1 MYTKGSC
8 VSRTQVP
15 GIAMRLL
22 IILVMV
28 LTSFST
34 NYQIVNAA
42 DDGTEPQGGEEF
54 PTEIPTEEIIQDVP
68 EEPPSEPTE
77 EPAVGANVDPTDEP
91 TLEPTETFTE
101 EPVCYALTLSH
112 SGNGSDL
119 LAEPANSAGCL
130 SGEYV
135 EDEIINL
142 SEAVPDDGWEI
153 DGWVGTVNDTST
165 ADSNS
170 LMMPASETT
179 VSVVYS
185 EIKVVALEEEVEA
198 ESAYTW
204 KAYNDGAYIDG
215 QISTNIT
222 TYESFTNGD
231 GGLLMKYADG
241 TNTAV
246 TVAVNTSGTVS
257 EQISS
262 SYSGAETD
270 AGTDAYTTF
279 HDYVNIVGGAR
290 LGTASSFITLTFTG
304 LDTSKT
310 YTFATTANRADSDY
324 SDRVTIFTISDI
336 DAATNDSTSGTDIS
350 TTSITNDTTSFC
362 TGYNTENGYV
372 ARWTGIQ
379 PGPDGDF
386 MVKFSVDSPDADYA
400 YGPSAFLLAE
410 ESGEPVEQYTLE
422 VTDDGNGS
430 VTLSPSGGI
439 YDEGMVVT
447 LTPIPN
453 TSYTFNSW
461 SGADASDVTYSSDKY
476 EITMDADKSITA
488 NFVESAGWVAYNDMN
503 PYSGD
508 ANATN
513 VTEHTYETNDGALVD
528 YNTGT
533 SLNATVTGSCVNGS
547 GTVVSCEDSYEDYGG
562 QTNSGTDAADVF
574 GTSDSVIVDLQNMV
588 QLTDANYDDIIT
600 LENLDPTK
608 TYNITV
614 TTNRDSSSYASIRF
628 TKVTIVGAETYINAS
643 SSGVVVNSEDSVSFS
658 TGYNT
663 VNGYVAKWTG
673 ITTGSDGSFSIK
685 SERDESQGSGSS
697 NTKGYAMT
705 AFRLEEVSEA
715 PEQYTLSI
723 GNDGNGSV
731 DLSPSGG
738 TYDEGTIVTL
748 TPVPS
753 SGFIFSSWSG
763 TNSGDLTNN
772 GDGTYSITM
781 NADKDVTANFEAT
794 ILKTL
799 TVTTDGNGTVSFNPA
814 GGAYDEGTVVTLT
827 PAAFSGFA
835 FSSWSGADSDDVY
848 DNLDG
853 TYSINMDTNKVLV
866 ANFIVIPQYTLTV
879 STDGNGSVTLSPG
892 GGTYDQSTVVIL
904 TPTPNTNYM
913 FSSWGGPDYEDVMD
927 NLDGTYSITM
937 DEAKAITANFIIENE
952 APTAP
957 VLVQPADSTI
967 NVSISPTLEVTVTD
981 PEADLMDVTF
991 YGRATGSGTGED
1003 FTLVAIPDTQN
1014 LVTSSSGAAIFNTMT
1029 QWIVDNKTTDNIVF
1043 TTHLGDI
1050 VNATS
1055 TSQSEYAD
1063 AAMDILDTGNVSY
1076 SVGPG
1081 NHDLLS
1087 GSLYSTYFGSA
1098 RFSGKSYY
1106 QGDYSGGSDNY
1117 NNYSFFAAGGMDFII
1132 INMQYNAGTS
1142 ALAWADGLLKTYSDK
1157 RAIVVQH
1164 DMLSVTNGWV
1174 NQATYNALKNN
1185 PNLFLMLCGHMH
1197 TSTDG
1202 AAYVAGIGDSGQTI
1216 HVILTDYQ
1224 DYSNGYIKLL
1234 EFQPS
1239 EDEIEVT
1246 TYSPNLNTYLTGSEE
1261 VMSLVY
1267 EMDASSAFE
1276 VIGTANGVASGDSAS
1291 MTWEDLSNETEYEW
1305 YAVVSDGIS
1314 STNGDTWS
1322 FTTGTAITNNDPVI
1336 AESDPQSV
1344 SMSEDGSPNAFS
1356 LTLNASDLDGD
1367 TLTWSVANEASHGSA
1382 SASGIGSSISVGYT
1396 PDVNYNGLDSFVVR
1410 VSDGKGGVDTITVNV
1425 DVIAVNDAPVANAQ
1439 VVTTAEDT
1447 AKAITLTG
1455 SDVDGDSLSYSV
1467 VDSPTH
1473 GILSGTPPN
1482 LTYTPTE
1489 NYNGSDSFTF
1499 KVNDG
1504 TVESNVATVSITVSA
1519 MNDAP
1524 VITEGANTTI
1534 TMSEDGSPI
1543 AFELTLNATDVDED
1557 MLTWGILTD
1566 ATFGSAAASG
1576 TGASKVI
1583 QYAPNSDHNGSDYF
1597 VVQVTDG
1604 DKVDTITVNVT
1615 ISPINDAPV
1624 ANAQSVVVDEDIA
1637 KDITLIGTDVD
1648 GDALNYTAVASPVN
1662 GTLSGSAPNLTYT
1675 PNPEFSGA
1683 DSFTFKVDDGDL
1695 ESGPATVSIIVN
1707 NVNDAPVISESDPQY
1722 VSMSEDGSPI
1732 AFELS
1737 LNATDAEDDTLTWSI
1752 AGDAV
1757 NGTASAS
1764 GIGSSIVVGYT
1775 PDANYSG
1782 EDSFIVQVSDGNGVD
1797 TITVN
1802 VTIAP
1807 INDLPVITESD
1818 PQNIS
1823 MSEDGFPTEFAL
1835 TLNASD
1841 VDEDV
1846 LTWSILTDAVNGT
1859 ASASGNGS
1867 SIEVEYAAGSNY
1879 FGSDSFVMQVSDGS
1893 GVDTITMNVTIDAV
1907 NDAPVCSDVTLNTFA
1922 NMEWHTAPDCTDI
1935 EGDSLTYS
1943 IVDGPAY
1950 GTGSVVDDLLTYM
1963 PGTDYSG
1970 ADSFTYQANDGE
1982 ANSNA
1987 AEVIVTVNE
1996 SNQAPVCT
2004 ATELITDEDTAGQT
2018 DPICTDHES
2027 SPLTYSIAAQ
2037 PVYGTA
2043 AVVEGQLVY
2052 TPAANFNGSDSF
2064 TYTANDGF
2072 DDSEATEV
2080 SVTVNA
2086 VNDAPECM
2094 DTNLNTNQNTQGT
2107 VEPQC
2112 VDVDEDVLSY
2122 SIVTQPS
2129 HSSVS
2134 VRNGKLVYLP
2144 GWNYAGT
2151 DSFVYKAS
2159 DGITESGS
2167 AIVSVTVSDD
2177 ALPTRAPSTPA
2188 LASPPNKGLMTDL
2201 APRLDWS
2208 NSKIYSGTAFDHY
2221 QVQVATDEEFTA
2233 VVVDE
2238 DVAGQTSSEY
2248 TLESP
2253 LNTNTR
2259 YFWRVRAFNSFGQFS
2274 SWASARY
2281 FREAIEAPELTSP
2294 TNAIYLDNLRPEF
2307 DWEDVEGASG
2317 YTIQI
2322 SARTNMGSPTSGKVT
2337 DSSYIPTKDLSKN
2350 KTLYWRMRTEG
2361 ENGPSEWSE
2370 VRTMVTPNTP
2380 ATPKLISPKNKAL
2393 VTDLMPT
2400 LDWRNSA
2407 APNGTIFDH
2416 YQVQVATDEDFTAV
2430 VVDEEITGQTSSEYT
2445 LESVLNPNTRYYWRV
2460 RAFNTLGQYGSWSTA
2475 YYFREAVEAPEL
2487 NSPVDG
2493 IFLDNLRPEFD
2504 WENVIGA
2511 SSYTIQISARTNM
2524 GSPISG
2530 KVTDSSYVPVKDL
2543 SKNKTLYWRVRTEGE
2558 NGPSEWSEV
2567 RIMVTPNTPTTPKL
2581 ISPKNKALVT
2591 DLMPKFDWSNSAV
2604 PYGTIFD
2611 HYQVQVAT
2619 DEAFAAVVV
2628 DKDVVGL
2635 NTDSEYTLRSAL
2647 NPNTRY
2653 YWRVRAFNT
2662 LGQYGSWSK
2671 AYYFREAME
2680 APGMVHPED
2689 GVEAESLQPQ
2699 FEWEAVEGAS
2709 SYTIQ
2714 LSTRSNMKSASSK
2727 TVQETQYCPT
2737 KNLSKGK
2744 TYYWRVRANG
2754 ENGPSTWSEVREIV
2768 MPNS

>member
-1 MYTKGSC
+1 
-8 VSRTQVP
+8 
-15 GIAMRLL
+15 
-22 IILVMV
+22 MV

-34 NYQIVNAA
+34 NFQFVDAA
-42 DDGTEPQGGEEF
+42 DDSTEPQGGEEL
-54 PTEIPTEEIIQDVP
+54 PTEVPTEEVIQDVTEEVI
-68 EEPPSEPTE
+68 EEPTQEPTE
-77 EPAVGANVDPTDEP
+77 EPAIGVGDEPTEEPTDEP
-91 TLEPTETFTE
+91 TETSTE
-101 EPVCYALTLSH
+101 EPICYALTISH

-119 LAEPANSAGCL
+119 LADPANSSGCL

-135 EDEIINL
+135 EGEIISL
-142 SEAVPDDGWEI
+142 SGAVPDDGWEI
-153 DGWVGTVNDTST
+153 VSWMGTDDDASM
-165 ADSNS
+165 ADINS
-170 LMMPASETT
+170 LLMPARETT
-179 VSVVYS
+179 VSVVYG
-185 EIKVVALEEEVEA
+185 EIKVVALDEEVEA
-198 ESAYTW
+198 ETAYTW

-241 TNTAV
+241 TNTFV
-246 TVAVNTSGTVS
+246 TVAINTSGTVS
-257 EQISS
+257 EQTSS
-262 SYSGAETD
+262 SYYGAETD
-270 AGTDAYTTF
+270 AGTDAYTIF

-290 LGTASSFITLTFTG
+290 LGTASSYITLTFTG
-304 LDTSKT
+304 LDSSKK

-324 SDRVTIFTISDI
+324 TDRITIFTISDI
-336 DAATNDSTSGTDIS
+336 DAATNGSTSGTDIS
-350 TTSITNDTTSFC
+350 TTSITDDTTSFC

-379 PGPDGDF
+379 PGSDGDF
-386 MVKFSVDSPDADYA
+386 VVKFSVDSTDTNYA
-400 YGPSAFLLAE
+400 YGPSAFLLAQ
-410 ESGEPVEQYTLE
+410 ESGEPVEQYTLA

-439 YDEGMVVT
+439 YDEGTVVT
-447 LTPIPN
+447 LTPVPN
-453 TSYTFNSW
+453 TSYAFGSW
-461 SGADASDVTYSSDKY
+461 SGADASDVTYSSGKY
-476 EITMDADKSITA
+476 KITMDADKSITA

-513 VTEHTYETNDGALVD
+513 VTEHNYDTNDGALVD

-533 SLNATVTGSCVNGS
+533 TLNATVTGSCVNGS
-547 GTVVSCEDSYEDYGG
+547 GTVVSCDDNFEDYGG

-614 TTNRDSSSYASIRF
+614 TTNRDSTSYASMRF
-628 TKVTIVGAETYINAS
+628 TKVTIVGAETYTNAS

-685 SERDESQGSGSS
+685 SEWDDEQGSGSS

-705 AFRLEEVSEA
+705 AFKLEEVNEG
-715 PEQYTLSI
+715 PEQYTLSV
-723 GNDGNGSV
+723 GDDGNGSV
-731 DLSPSGG
+731 VLSPSGG

-763 TNSGDLTNN
+763 ANSGDLTNN

-781 NADKDVTANFEAT
+781 NTDKAVTANFEAT
-794 ILKTL
+794 TLKTL
-799 TVTTDGNGTVSFNPA
+799 TVTTDGNGTVGLNPA
-814 GGAYDEGTVVTLT
+814 GGAYEEGTVVTLT

-835 FSSWSGADSDDVY
+835 FGSWSGADSDDVY

-853 TYSINMDTNKVLV
+853 TYSITMDTNKVLV

-879 STDGNGSVTLSPG
+879 STDGNGSVTLSPDG
-892 GGTYDQSTVVIL
+892 GIYDENSVVVLMPI
-904 TPTPNTNYM
+904 PNSNYM
-913 FSSWGGPDYEDVMD
+913 FSSWSGTDYEDVMD

-937 DEAKAITANFIIENE
+937 DEAKAITANFVIENE
-952 APTAP
+952 APAAP
-957 VLVQPADSTI
+957 VLVQPADSAL
-967 NVSISPTLEVTVTD
+967 SISTSPTLEVTVTD

-1003 FTLVAIPDTQN
+1003 FTLIAIPDTQN

-1029 QWIVDNKTTDNIVF
+1029 QWIVDNKITDNIVF

-1063 AAMDILDTGNVSY
+1063 AAMDILDAGNVAY

-1106 QGDYSGGSDNY
+1106 QGDYAGGNDNY
-1117 NNYSFFAAGGMDFII
+1117 NNYSFFTAGGMDFII
-1132 INMQYNAGTS
+1132 INLQYNAGTS
-1142 ALAWADGLLKTYSDK
+1142 ALEWADGLLKTYSDK

-1164 DMLSVTNGWV
+1164 DMLTVTNGWV
-1174 NQATYNALKNN
+1174 NQNTYNALKDN

-1202 AAYVAGIGDSGQTI
+1202 AAYVAGTGDSGQTI

-1224 DYSNGYIKLL
+1224 DYSNAYIKLL

-1276 VIGTANGVASGDSAS
+1276 VIGTVSGIASGGSAS
-1291 MTWEDLSNETEYEW
+1291 MTWDDLSNETEYEW
-1305 YAVVSDGIS
+1305 YAVVSDGVS
-1314 STNGDTWS
+1314 NTTGDTWS
-1322 FTTGTAITNNDPVI
+1322 FTTGTAVTNNDPVI
-1336 AESDPQSV
+1336 TESDPQSV
-1344 SMSEDGSPNAFS
+1344 SMSEDGSPTAFS
-1356 LTLNASDLDGD
+1356 LTLNASDIDGD
-1367 TLTWSVANEASHGSA
+1367 TLTWSVANDASHGSA

-1396 PDVNYNGLDSFVVR
+1396 PDVNYNGSDSFVVR
-1410 VSDGKGGVDTITVNV
+1410 VSDGKGGVDTVTVNV
-1425 DVIAVNDAPVANAQ
+1425 DVTAVNDAPVANAQ
-1439 VVTTAEDT
+1439 SVTTAEDT

-1467 VDSPTH
+1467 VESPLN
-1473 GILSGTPPN
+1473 GILSGTPPS
-1482 LTYTPTE
+1482 LTYTPDG
-1489 NYNGSDSFTF
+1489 NYNGLDSFTF

-1504 TVESNVATVSITVSA
+1504 TVDSNVAIVSITVSEE
-1519 MNDAP
+1519 NDAP
-1524 VITEGANTTI
+1524 VITEGANTTV

-1543 AFELTLNATDVDED
+1543 AFELTLNATDADGD
-1557 MLTWGILTD
+1557 TLTWSILTD
-1566 ATFGSAAASG
+1566 AAYGSSAVSG
-1576 TGASKVI
+1576 TGASKAI
-1583 QYAPNSDHNGSDYF
+1583 GYSPNSDHNGSDSF

-1604 DKVDTITVNVT
+1604 SEVDTITVNVT
-1615 ISPINDAPV
+1615 ISPINDAPI
-1624 ANAQSVVVDEDIA
+1624 ANAQSVNLDEDIA
-1637 KDITLIGTDVD
+1637 KDITLTGTDVD
-1648 GDALNYTAVASPVN
+1648 GDSLNYTVVDSPVN
-1662 GTLSGSAPNLTYT
+1662 GTLSGVAPNLTYT
-1675 PNPEFSGA
+1675 PDFEFSGA

-1695 ESGPATVSIIVN
+1695 ESSAATVSITVN

-1722 VSMSEDGSPI
+1722 VSMSEDGSPN

-1764 GIGSSIVVGYT
+1764 GIGSSIVVGYI
-1775 PDANYSG
+1775 PVANYNG

-1802 VTIAP
+1802 VTIVP
-1807 INDLPVITESD
+1807 MNDLPVITESD

-1823 MSEDGFPTEFAL
+1823 MSEDGFPTAFAL
-1835 TLNASD
+1835 TLNTSD
-1841 VDEDV
+1841 VDEDL

-1859 ASASGNGS
+1859 ANASGNGS
-1867 SIEVEYAAGSNY
+1867 SIEVEYAAASNY
-1879 FGSDSFVMQVSDGS
+1879 FGSDSFVVQVSDGS
-1893 GVDTITMNVTIDAV
+1893 GVDTITVNVTIDAV

-2064 TYTANDGF
+2064 TYSANDGF
-2072 DDSEATEV
+2072 DDSEATVV

-2112 VDVDEDVLSY
+2112 VDVDGDELSY

-2129 HSSVS
+2129 HSSAS

-2151 DSFVYKAS
+2151 DSFAYKAS

-2188 LASPPNKGLMTDL
+2188 LASPSNKGLVTEL

-2208 NSKIYSGTAFDHY
+2208 NSKIYSGTTFDHY
-2221 QVQVATDEEFTA
+2221 QVQVATDEAFTA
-2233 VVVDE
+2233 VVVDK
-2238 DVAGQTSSEY
+2238 DVAGLNNNSEY
-2248 TLESP
+2248 TLESA
-2253 LNTNTR
+2253 LNPNTR
-2259 YFWRVRAFNSFGQFS
+2259 YYWRVRAFNNFGQFS
-2274 SWASARY
+2274 SWASVRY

-2294 TNAIYLDNLRPEF
+2294 IEAIYLDNLQPEF
-2307 DWEDVEGASG
+2307 DWEDVVGASG

-2337 DSSYIPTKDLSKN
+2337 DSSYVPVKDLSKN
-2350 KTLYWRMRTEG
+2350 KTLYWRVRTEG
-2361 ENGPSEWSE
+2361 ENGPSAWSE

-2380 ATPKLISPKNKAL
+2380 TTPKLVSPKNKAL
-2393 VTDLMPT
+2393 VTDLMPR
-2400 LDWRNSA
+2400 LDWSNSA
-2407 APNGTIFDH
+2407 VPNGTIFDH
-2416 YQVQVATDEDFTAV
+2416 YQVQVATDEAFTAV
-2430 VVDEEITGQTSSEYT
+2430 VVDKDVVGLNTNSEYT
-2445 LESVLNPNTRYYWRV
+2445 LESALNPNTRYYWRV

-2487 NSPVDG
+2487 NSPADG
-2493 IFLDNLRPEFD
+2493 IFLDTLRPEFD
-2504 WENVIGA
+2504 WEDVVGA
-2511 SSYTIQISARTNM
+2511 SGYTIQISARTNM
-2524 GSPISG
+2524 GSPTSG

-2558 NGPSEWSEV
+2558 NGPSAWSEV
-2567 RIMVTPNTPTTPKL
+2567 RTMVTPNTPTTPKL

-2591 DLMPKFDWSNSAV
+2591 DLMPRLDWSNSAV
-2604 PYGTIFD
+2604 PNGTIFD
-2611 HYQVQVAT
+2611 HYQVQVAA
-2619 DEAFAAVVV
+2619 DEAFTTVVV
-2628 DKDVVGL
+2628 DEEITGQT
-2635 NTDSEYTLRSAL
+2635 NSEYTLKSAL
-2647 NPNTRY
+2647 NTNTRY

-2662 LGQYGSWSK
+2662 LGQYGSWST
-2671 AYYFREAME
+2671 AYYFREAVE
-2680 APGMVHPED
+2680 APELNSPADGTFLDNLRPEFD
-2689 GVEAESLQPQ
+2689 
-2699 FEWEAVEGAS
+2699 WEDVVGAS
-2709 SYTIQ
+2709 GYTIQ
-2714 LSTRSNMKSASSK
+2714 ISRQN
-2727 TVQETQYCPT
+2727 QHGQPDQ
-2737 KNLSKGK
+2737 
-2744 TYYWRVRANG
+2744 
-2754 ENGPSTWSEVREIV
+2754 REGDR
-2768 MPNS
+2768 

>member
-1 MYTKGSC
+1 MGT
-8 VSRTQVP
+8 
-15 GIAMRLL
+15 
-22 IILVMV
+22 
-28 LTSFST
+28 
-34 NYQIVNAA
+34 
-42 DDGTEPQGGEEF
+42 DD
-54 PTEIPTEEIIQDVP
+54 D
-68 EEPPSEPTE
+68 
-77 EPAVGANVDPTDEP
+77 A
-91 TLEPTETFTE
+91 
-101 EPVCYALTLSH
+101 
-112 SGNGSDL
+112 
-119 LAEPANSAGCL
+119 
-130 SGEYV
+130 
-135 EDEIINL
+135 
-142 SEAVPDDGWEI
+142 
-153 DGWVGTVNDTST
+153 ST
-165 ADSNS
+165 ADNNS
-170 LMMPASETT
+170 LLMPARETT
-179 VSVVYS
+179 VSVVYG
-185 EIKVVALEEEVEA
+185 EIKVVALDEEVEA
-198 ESAYTW
+198 ETAYTW

-241 TNTAV
+241 TNTFV
-246 TVAVNTSGTVS
+246 TVAINTSGTVS
-257 EQISS
+257 EQTSS
-262 SYSGAETD
+262 SYYGAETD

-290 LGTASSFITLTFTG
+290 LGTASSYITLTFTG
-304 LDTSKT
+304 LDSSKK

-324 SDRVTIFTISDI
+324 TDRITIFTISDI
-336 DAATNDSTSGTDIS
+336 DAATNGSTSGTDIS
-350 TTSITNDTTSFC
+350 TTSITDDTTSFC

-379 PGPDGDF
+379 PGSDGDF
-386 MVKFSVDSPDADYA
+386 VVKFSVDSTDTNYA
-400 YGPSAFLLAE
+400 YGPSAFLLAQ
-410 ESGEPVEQYTLE
+410 ESGEPVEQYTLA

-439 YDEGMVVT
+439 YDEGTVVT
-447 LTPIPN
+447 LTPVPN
-453 TSYTFNSW
+453 TSYTFSSW
-461 SGADASDVTYSSDKY
+461 SGADASDVTYSSGKY
-476 EITMDADKSITA
+476 KITMDADKSITA

-513 VTEHTYETNDGALVD
+513 VTEHDYDTNDGALVD

-533 SLNATVTGSCVNGS
+533 TLNATVTGSCVNGS
-547 GTVVSCEDSYEDYGG
+547 GTVVSCDDNFEDYGG

-614 TTNRDSSSYASIRF
+614 TTNRDSTSYASMRF
-628 TKVTIVGAETYINAS
+628 TKVTIVGAETYTNAS
-643 SSGVVVNSEDSVSFS
+643 SSGVVVNSEASVSFS

-685 SERDESQGSGSS
+685 SEWDDEQGSGSS

-705 AFRLEEVSEA
+705 AFKLEEVNEG
-715 PEQYTLSI
+715 PEQYILSV

-731 DLSPSGG
+731 VLSPSGG

-763 TNSGDLTNN
+763 ANSGDLTNN

-781 NADKDVTANFEAT
+781 NTDKAVTANFEAT
-794 ILKTL
+794 TLKTL
-799 TVTTDGNGTVSFNPA
+799 TVTTDGNGTVGLNPA
-814 GGAYDEGTVVTLT
+814 GGAYEEGTVVTLT

-835 FSSWSGADSDDVY
+835 FGSWSGADSDDVY

-853 TYSINMDTNKVLV
+853 TYSITMDTNKVLV

-879 STDGNGSVTLSPG
+879 STDGNGSVTLSPDG
-892 GGTYDQSTVVIL
+892 GIYDENSVVVL
-904 TPTPNTNYM
+904 TPIPNSNYM
-913 FSSWGGPDYEDVMD
+913 FSSWSGTDYEDVMD

-937 DEAKAITANFIIENE
+937 DEAKAITANFVIENE
-952 APTAP
+952 APAAP
-957 VLVQPADSTI
+957 VLVQPADSAL
-967 NVSISPTLEVTVTD
+967 SISTSPTLEVTVTD

-1003 FTLVAIPDTQN
+1003 FTLIAIPDTQN

-1029 QWIVDNKTTDNIVF
+1029 QWIVDNKITDNIVF

-1063 AAMDILDTGNVSY
+1063 AAMDILDAGNVAY

-1106 QGDYSGGSDNY
+1106 QGDYAGGNDNY
-1117 NNYSFFAAGGMDFII
+1117 NNYSFFTAGGMDFII
-1132 INMQYNAGTS
+1132 INLQYNAGTS
-1142 ALAWADGLLKTYSDK
+1142 ALEWADGLLKTYSDK

-1164 DMLSVTNGWV
+1164 DMLTVTNGWV
-1174 NQATYNALKNN
+1174 NQNTYNALKDN

-1202 AAYVAGIGDSGQTI
+1202 AAYVAGTGDSGQTI

-1224 DYSNGYIKLL
+1224 DYSNAYIKLL

-1276 VIGTANGVASGDSAS
+1276 VIGTASGIASGGSAS
-1291 MTWEDLSNETEYEW
+1291 MTWDDLSNETEYEW
-1305 YAVVSDGIS
+1305 YAVVSDGVS
-1314 STNGDTWS
+1314 NTTGDTWS
-1322 FTTGTAITNNDPVI
+1322 FTTGTAVTNNDPVI
-1336 AESDPQSV
+1336 TESDPQSV
-1344 SMSEDGSPNAFS
+1344 SMSEDGSPTAFS
-1356 LTLNASDLDGD
+1356 LILNASDIDGD
-1367 TLTWSVANEASHGSA
+1367 TLTWSVANDASHGSA

-1396 PDVNYNGLDSFVVR
+1396 PDVNYNGSDSFVVR
-1410 VSDGKGGVDTITVNV
+1410 VSDGKGGVDTVTVNV
-1425 DVIAVNDAPVANAQ
+1425 DVTAVNDAPVANAQ
-1439 VVTTAEDT
+1439 SVTTAEDT

-1467 VDSPTH
+1467 VESPLN
-1473 GILSGTPPN
+1473 GILSGTPPS
-1482 LTYTPTE
+1482 LTYTPDG
-1489 NYNGSDSFTF
+1489 NYNGLDSFTF

-1504 TVESNVATVSITVSA
+1504 TVDSNVAIVSITVSEE
-1519 MNDAP
+1519 NDAP
-1524 VITEGANTTI
+1524 VITEGANTI
-1534 TMSEDGSPI
+1534 VTMSEDGSPI
-1543 AFELTLNATDVDED
+1543 AFELTLNATDADGD
-1557 MLTWGILTD
+1557 TLTWSILTD
-1566 ATFGSAAASG
+1566 AAYGSSAVSG
-1576 TGASKVI
+1576 TGASKAI
-1583 QYAPNSDHNGSDYF
+1583 GYSPNSDHNGSDSF
-1597 VVQVTDG
+1597 VVQVT
-1604 DKVDTITVNVT
+1604 
-1615 ISPINDAPV
+1615 
-1624 ANAQSVVVDEDIA
+1624 
-1637 KDITLIGTDVD
+1637 
-1648 GDALNYTAVASPVN
+1648 
-1662 GTLSGSAPNLTYT
+1662 
-1675 PNPEFSGA
+1675 
-1683 DSFTFKVDDGDL
+1683 
-1695 ESGPATVSIIVN
+1695 
-1707 NVNDAPVISESDPQY
+1707 
-1722 VSMSEDGSPI
+1722 
-1732 AFELS
+1732 
-1737 LNATDAEDDTLTWSI
+1737 
-1752 AGDAV
+1752 
-1757 NGTASAS
+1757 
-1764 GIGSSIVVGYT
+1764 
-1775 PDANYSG
+1775 
-1782 EDSFIVQVSDGNGVD
+1782 DGNGVD

-1802 VTIAP
+1802 VTIVP
-1807 INDLPVITESD
+1807 MNDLPVITESD

-1823 MSEDGFPTEFAL
+1823 MSEDGFPTAFAL

-1841 VDEDV
+1841 VDEDL

-1859 ASASGNGS
+1859 ANASGNGS
-1867 SIEVEYAAGSNY
+1867 SIEVEYATASNY
-1879 FGSDSFVMQVSDGS
+1879 FGSDSFVVQVSDGS
-1893 GVDTITMNVTIDAV
+1893 GVDTITVNVTIDAV

-2052 TPAANFNGSDSF
+2052 TPAANFNGNDSF
-2064 TYTANDGF
+2064 TYSANDGF

-2094 DTNLNTNQNTQGT
+2094 DTNLNTTQNTQGT

-2129 HSSVS
+2129 HSSAS

-2188 LASPPNKGLMTDL
+2188 LASPSNKGLVTDL

-2221 QVQVATDEEFTA
+2221 QVQVATDEAFTA
-2233 VVVDE
+2233 VVVDK
-2238 DVAGQTSSEY
+2238 DVAGLNTNSEY
-2248 TLESP
+2248 TLESA
-2253 LNTNTR
+2253 LNPNTR
-2259 YFWRVRAFNSFGQFS
+2259 YYWRVRAFNNFGQFS
-2274 SWASARY
+2274 SWASVRY
-2281 FREAIEAPELTSP
+2281 FREAIEAPQLTSP
-2294 TNAIYLDNLRPEF
+2294 VEAIYLDNLQPEFDWEDVVGASGYTIQISARTNMGSPASGKVTDSSYIPTKDLSKNKTLYWRVRTEGENGPSAWSEVRTMVTPNTPATPKLSLPKNRVLVTDLMPRLDWSNSAVPNGTIFDHYQVQVATDEAFAAVVVDKDVVGLNTNSDYTLESALNPNTRYYWRVRAFNTLGQYGSWSTAYYFREAVEAPELNSPADGIFLDNLRPEF
-2307 DWEDVEGASG
+2307 DWEDVVGASG

-2337 DSSYIPTKDLSKN
+2337 ESSYVPVKDLSKN
-2350 KTLYWRMRTEG
+2350 KTLYWRVRTEG

-2380 ATPKLISPKNKAL
+2380 STPKLILPKNRAL
-2393 VTDLMPT
+2393 VTDLMPR
-2400 LDWRNSA
+2400 LDWSNSA

-2416 YQVQVATDEDFTAV
+2416 YQVQVATDEAFTTV
-2430 VVDEEITGQTSSEYT
+2430 VVDEEITGQTNSEYT
-2445 LESVLNPNTRYYWRV
+2445 LESALNTNTRYYWRV

-2493 IFLDNLRPEFD
+2493 IFLDNLRPEFN
-2504 WENVIGA
+2504 WEDVVGA
-2511 SSYTIQISARTNM
+2511 SGYTIQISARTNM
-2524 GSPISG
+2524 GRPTSG
-2530 KVTDSSYVPVKDL
+2530 KVTDSSYVPTKDL

-2558 NGPSEWSEV
+2558 NGPSGWSEV
-2567 RIMVTPNTPTTPKL
+2567 RTMVTPNTPTTPKL
-2581 ISPKNKALVT
+2581 SSPKNKALVT
-2591 DLMPKFDWSNSAV
+2591 DLMPRLDWSNSAV
-2604 PYGTIFD
+2604 PNGTIFD

-2619 DEAFAAVVV
+2619 DEAFTVVVV
-2628 DKDVVGL
+2628 DKDVAGL
-2635 NTDSEYTLRSAL
+2635 NTDSEYTLESAL

-2662 LGQYGSWSK
+2662 LGQYSSWST
-2671 AYYFREAME
+2671 AYYFRETME
-2680 APGMVHPED
+2680 APGMVQPED

-2714 LSTRSNMKSASSK
+2714 LSTRSNMKRASSK
-2727 TVQETQYCPT
+2727 TVQETQYSPS

-2768 MPNS
+2768 MPSS